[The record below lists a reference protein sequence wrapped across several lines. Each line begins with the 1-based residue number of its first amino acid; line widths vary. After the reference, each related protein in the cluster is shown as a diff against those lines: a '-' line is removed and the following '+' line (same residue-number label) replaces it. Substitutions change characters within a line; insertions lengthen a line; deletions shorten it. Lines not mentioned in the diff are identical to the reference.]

1 MLRLRKSLV
10 NKANWI
16 LVAVVVAAL
25 GFMQMEIATVHDD
38 VQDIKEFI
46 IKGNEKMKYTSAD
59 FNCLAKNIYHEAG
72 VESKRGKFAVAQV
85 TLNRLREGRYGNTIC
100 KVVHAKAQFSW
111 TLYEKKRNENP
122 KGPLW
127 DESRAVAVDVLER
140 GMRVPSLESATYYH
154 ADYIKKPLWAKS
166 VAKIQQIER
175 HIFYAKH

>member
-1 MLRLRKSLV
+1 MNKSMW
-10 NKANWI
+10 A
-16 LVAVVVAAL
+16 LVAVVLAAL
-25 GFMQMEIATVHDD
+25 GFMQMEIQTVHDD

-72 VESKRGKFAVAQV
+72 VESRRGKFAVAQV

-111 TLYEKKRNENP
+111 TMYAKKRNENP

-127 DESRAVAVDVLER
+127 DESRAVAVDVLDK

-154 ADYIKKPLWAKS
+154 ADYIKPPVWS
-166 VAKIQQIER
+166 RTVVKIQQVGA
-175 HIFYAKH
+175 HIFYKRA